1 MTIALSGGGS
11 GPVTAHSDV
20 ADTGFVARILHGL
33 LVWLFFFETFIGRSP
48 FADQTVASRVEGSS
62 IDRIIMLSLAGLA
75 VLVLALHWRALTGM
89 VLRSTGIWIIAA
101 VAVLSVFWS
110 DYPDLTVRRS
120 ILLVCQTLIAAGV
133 AIGIRDL
140 RKAFAIFC
148 YAISAVALINVV
160 SIFAL
165 PSRAMTEIG
174 AKGLYSHKNVAG
186 MVAIAAVVANL
197 AQLFLGR
204 LSLGKILLGLGMLFI
219 SAVFLMLTESK
230 TSVGISALAGFLL
243 LGLSITDR
251 GGPIVTLAAAL
262 FALLLAGA
270 LTVVL
275 ALFDFN
281 VTAVLPLILEDTS
294 FTGRDELWAFVL
306 RVAPERFWLGHG
318 YGAFWDVGVGAD
330 PLLRIDPGS
339 WLGDVETG
347 VINQAHNGYLELWL
361 HIGLPATILATG
373 VVLTGI
379 FRALWLYTAS
389 TRTAGTRAAFAYLA
403 VMLLVYILH
412 NLTEASLFMRG
423 IFLFNVMLPMMFL
436 VAHGRAFTGRHAAG
450 SAQALRRGTVR

>member
-11 GPVTAHSDV
+11 GPAITGRAA
-20 ADTGFVARILHGL
+20 ADSGFVARVLHAL
-33 LVWLFFFETFIGRSP
+33 LVWIFFFETFIGRSP
-48 FADQTVASRVEGSS
+48 FADATVASRVEGSGL
-62 IDRIIMLSLAGLA
+62 DRIVMLSLASLA
-75 VLVLALHWRALTGM
+75 VLVLALHWRALTGT
-89 VLRSTGIWIIAA
+89 VLRSPGIWIIAA
-101 VAVLSVFWS
+101 VAVLSLFWS
-110 DYPDLTVRRS
+110 DYPDLTLRRS

-140 RKAFAIFC
+140 RGAFVMFC
-148 YAISAVALINVV
+148 YAISAVALINVL

-165 PSRAMTEIG
+165 PSRAMTDIG

-186 MVAIAAVVANL
+186 MVAMSAVVANL

-204 LSLGKILLGLGMLFI
+204 LNFGKTLLCLAMLFV
-219 SAVFLMLTESK
+219 SAIFLALTESK
-230 TSVGISALAGFLL
+230 TSMGLSALAGLIL
-243 LGLSITDR
+243 MSLSITDR
-251 GGPIVTLAAAL
+251 GGPVMTLAAAL
-262 FALLLAGA
+262 FGLLLACA
-270 LTVVL
+270 LTVIL

-281 VTAVLPLILEDTS
+281 IAALLPLILEDTS
-294 FTGRDELWAFVL
+294 FTGRDELWAFVG
-306 RVAPERFWLGHG
+306 RVVQERFWLGHG

-347 VINQAHNGYLELWL
+347 IINQAHNGYLELWL

-373 VVLTGI
+373 VILV
-379 FRALWLYTAS
+379 ALCKALYSYAAA
-389 TRTAGTRAAFAYLA
+389 TRLKGTRAAFAFLA

-423 IFLFNVMLPMMFL
+423 IFLFNVMLPVLFV
-436 VAHGRAFTGRHAAG
+436 VARGRAFTGRH
-450 SAQALRRGTVR
+450 SAS